1 MNQTGPLSA
10 LLSTASVG
18 DDPGS
23 RDRAF
28 EEVMR
33 LLTIFVRGSMGA
45 RLRNQRE
52 SLDVC
57 QTVARSLVADLQH
70 GRLSFPSEAALV
82 AYLQTVVRS
91 KLAELS
97 RRDGA
102 LKRGGGHAVTALG
115 SRDAAADDFDPT
127 ASVHAAEREDAQRV
141 MTALSEEEQ
150 DLIRMRRSGLEWEQ
164 IAAHTGR
171 SSAALRKEWSRLVAR
186 VEGLLDAGPD
196 EGARG

>member
-1 MNQTGPLSA
+1 MNQAGPLSA

-18 DDPGS
+18 TDPAA

-45 RLRNQRE
+45 QLRRQRE

-57 QTVARSLVADLQH
+57 QTVARSLVADIQH

-82 AYLQTVVRS
+82 GYLQTVVRT
-91 KLAELS
+91 KLAELA

-102 LKRGGGHAVTALG
+102 LKRGGGREPAALG
-115 SRDAAADDFDPT
+115 THDVHAGAFDPT
-127 ASVHAAEREDAQRV
+127 ASVEAVGNEAARRAME
-141 MTALSEEEQ
+141 ALTPEEQ
-150 DLIRMRRSGLEWEQ
+150 DLIRMRRSGMEWEQ
-164 IAAHTGR
+164 IAARTGR
-171 SSAALRKEWSRLVAR
+171 SSAALRKEWSRLMAR
-186 VEGLLDAGPD
+186 VEEVLRLETD
-196 EGARG
+196 EA